1 MEGCFSHMAGVFDKL
16 SYTQANAS
24 HADCAKAS
32 LGSFAMQCLDSDG
45 DQWKTAVITPTVDTA
60 VIIKGGTGGY
70 VFSLDANKQYSLDI
84 GPARK
89 GISHIEFCFVC
100 NGCARGTSTPVT
112 SATITSAPITATTPA
127 PVSVTSAPTKKP
139 TVAPVKS
146 NNKKRALEGD
156 GEETGSYSLLDD
168 IDVDDGSTGI
178 KCHVAF
184 AYHSAK
190 VSKSFADLGFADG
203 IDFENA
209 DVAWGW
215 TNGPLASSNY
225 EYSFE
230 LYLADRET
238 KVGTMSLTY
247 DHEAMVM
254 IEAGDRLWLSSINA
268 YIGHSR
274 LPVGED
280 GMEIADPAQFPVA
293 HDKMSLSRSFTVTE
307 LDGSSPIYVV
317 AEATICGV
325 FQAKEPQR
333 PQSLLEAFTGFFHR
347 VF

>member
-1 MEGCFSHMAGVFDKL
+1 MAGAFDGL
-16 SYTQANAS
+16 SYTQANAT
-24 HADCAKAS
+24 HANCAKTG

-45 DQWKTAVITPTVDTA
+45 GQWKTAVITPTVDTA
-60 VIIKGGTGGY
+60 VIMKGGTGGY

-84 GPARK
+84 GPTRK

-112 SATITSAPITATTPA
+112 SATITSAPVTATMPA

-139 TVAPVKS
+139 TAKPTVAPVRS

-156 GEETGSYSLLDD
+156 SEETGSFSLLDD
-168 IDVDDGSTGI
+168 IDVDDGSTGVE
-178 KCHVAF
+178 CRVAF

-190 VSKSFADLGFADG
+190 VSQSFVDLGFADG
-203 IDFENA
+203 IDFENT
-209 DVAWGW
+209 DIAWGW
-215 TNGPLASSNY
+215 TNGPLVSSNY

-230 LYLADRET
+230 LYSGDKET

-247 DHEAMVM
+247 DHEAVVT
-254 IEAGDRLWLSSINA
+254 IEAGDRLWLKSINA
-268 YIGHSR
+268 YVGHSR

-280 GMEIADPAQFPVA
+280 SMEIVDPAQFPVA
-293 HDKMSLSRSFTVTE
+293 HDKMSLSRSFTVSE
-307 LDGSSPIYVV
+307 LDGRSPIYVV
-317 AEATICGV
+317 AEATVCGV
-325 FQAKEPQR
+325 FQAQPPKR
-333 PQSLLEAFTGFFHR
+333 PQSLLEAVAGFFRR